1 MSIRVIIADDQE
13 LILTGFAMILNAQ
26 PDIEVVG
33 TAHDGDEALKLI
45 QETKPDVALLDIR
58 MPKMQ
63 GLEVCRQVSEDVN
76 VVIVT
81 TFEDDEYVEKAMEY
95 GARGFLLKDSGTALL
110 IEAVRA
116 AANNQALISPQVTDV
131 LLNMSQNAPT
141 KTPEDVQ
148 LLNSL
153 STREMEVAQLI
164 SRGTTNAEIAE
175 KLGISLTTVKSHVSK
190 IQSRLGLRNRVEI
203 AALLWRTGSVEDPR

>member
-131 LLNMSQNAPT
+131 LLNMSKNAPT

-148 LLNSL
+148 LLDSL

>member
-131 LLNMSQNAPT
+131 LLNMSKNAPT

-175 KLGISLTTVKSHVSK
+175 KLGISLTTAKSHVSK

>member
-131 LLNMSQNAPT
+131 LLNMSKNAPT